1 MSNRYRGRIPYVDP
15 SNPQAFGR
23 DDKTGLPVMHHD
35 LVKQMEFIGNS
46 LAWTG
51 LMVHYKD
58 VDQPNP
64 QRIPPRFRPD
74 PVPIPNPRLLTLTQ
88 APLIPSKGL
97 DPITRSVLPGLTITG
112 TTSTSITVAW
122 DFVENVQAYVVGWD
136 SLHVKGET
144 RGIIPLTY
152 TITGLSP
159 GNTYNVRVASTADNS
174 TPYKSQFSTSGFS
187 MPVQTT
193 LPLS

>member
-15 SNPQAFGR
+15 DNPQSWGK
-23 DDKTGLPVMHHD
+23 DDYTGLPVMHTD
-35 LVKQMEFIGNS
+35 LVKQMEFIGNG

-51 LMVHYKD
+51 FMVHYKD
-58 VDQPNP
+58 YSQPNP
-64 QRIPPRFRPD
+64 QKIPPRLKPD
-74 PVPIPNPRLLTLTQ
+74 PVPIPNPRYLKLTQ
-88 APLIPSKGL
+88 APVIPNDGI
-97 DPITRSVLPGLTITG
+97 DPETKSLNPGLKITG
-112 TTSTSITVAW
+112 STSTSITVEW

-136 SLHVKGET
+136 SLHAKGET

-159 GNTYNVRVASTADNS
+159 GNTYNVYVASTADNS

-187 MPVQTT
+187 MPIQTT
-193 LPLS
+193 LPNS